1 MTEQVFEYEVSD
13 ANGKSIICQIKAA
26 DEHEAEERL
35 IKSGWM
41 VGDLKR
47 ILIDSSQTH
56 IQSLPKVQI
65 MSDKAT
71 VPEYE
76 FLGLIGNLTK
86 NIGLLI
92 FVGGLIFGLICLIYV
107 GIATK
112 PYAEV
117 ASKSE
122 SNKQITWQLVTI
134 IGATSMCG
142 LALAGY
148 GEFLIA
154 MKDVAQNSYKVLGAT
169 QTTMSRHDQRL
180 ADQRLA
186 DQRWADQRWAD
197 GHHHQRRADDDDEDE
212 DGSLKCPSQ
221 G

>member
-86 NIGLLI
+86 TIGLLMI
-92 FVGGLIFGLICLIYV
+92 VGGLLAGLIYV
-107 GIATK
+107 VGASK

-122 SNKQITWQLVTI
+122 SNKQIAWQLATI

-169 QTTMSRHDQRL
+169 QTTMSRPT
-180 ADQRLA
+180 
-186 DQRWADQRWAD
+186 WRWAD
-197 GHHHQRRADDDDEDE
+197 GHHHQRRADDDDED
-212 DGSLKCPSQ
+212 GSLKCPSQ